1 MHFTMQSGNY
11 VSFKI
16 YAISSSN
23 DTLAVRNVTY
33 YNFGN
38 FSLYPNPSSS
48 TVSIK
53 SDYKGTMD
61 LEIIP
66 LSMSSKILA
75 FKITADEKVDIKD
88 LPKGEY
94 LVRVRIGKDIVLESR
109 LMKNE

>member
-1 MHFTMQSGNY
+1 
-11 VSFKI
+11 
-16 YAISSSN
+16 
-23 DTLAVRNVTY
+23 
-33 YNFGN
+33 
-38 FSLYPNPSSS
+38 
-48 TVSIK
+48 
-53 SDYKGTMD
+53 MD